1 MENGAP
7 QLVAR
12 DLRRSFRMGPRRIE
26 VLRGISM
33 EVQRS
38 EAVFLVGAS
47 GAGKT
52 TLLYTLAGLE
62 RPEGGTVDFEGQRPY
77 TGSSQAQAQIRNT
90 QMGFV
95 FQSYFLLP
103 ELTALENV
111 MLPGMIG
118 GSVRESAA
126 EESLRSVGLGER
138 LQHLPAELSGGEQQR
153 VAIARALVNDPAIVF
168 ADEPTGNLD
177 SKTGDAIMDL
187 LLSLAA
193 GTSEIFFV
201 LTKTTADRDG
211 TTLVEEP
218 RKTTRTVK
226 PANESGPAKAAKS
239 LTIFLDGEFVPEGD
253 AKVSVFDH
261 GLLYGDG
268 IFEGI
273 RFYNG
278 GVFRLEEHLERLWD
292 SARSI
297 CLEVPMSRSEMTEAL
312 LETIRKNDLRDG
324 YIRLIVTR
332 GVGNLGLNPAQCKRP
347 SVIIIATTIVLY
359 PAEMYHR

>member
-1 MENGAP
+1 MRAMENGTP

-62 RPEGGTVDFEGQRPY
+62 RPEEGTVEFEGQRLY
-77 TGSSQAQAQIRNT
+77 TGRSQAQAHIRNT

-118 GSVRESAA
+118 GRVRESAA

-187 LLSLAA
+187 LLSLAR
-193 GTSEIFFV
+193 ERK
-201 LTKTTADRDG
+201 KTLLVVTHDPRLAALGDRQLHMVDG
-211 TTLVEEP
+211 M
-218 RKTTRTVK
+218 
-226 PANESGPAKAAKS
+226 
-239 LTIFLDGEFVPEGD
+239 
-253 AKVSVFDH
+253 
-261 GLLYGDG
+261 
-268 IFEGI
+268 
-273 RFYNG
+273 
-278 GVFRLEEHLERLWD
+278 LE
-292 SARSI
+292 
-297 CLEVPMSRSEMTEAL
+297 
-312 LETIRKNDLRDG
+312 
-324 YIRLIVTR
+324 
-332 GVGNLGLNPAQCKRP
+332 
-347 SVIIIATTIVLY
+347 
-359 PAEMYHR
+359 